1 MVMEQMTT
9 TRFSFGDFELDAGR
23 RLLLNKGEPVALNYK
38 TFELLFA
45 LVSRSG
51 EILSKDDLLAT
62 VWEGQFVEE
71 GNLTVHISA
80 LRKAL
85 GETKNENKY
94 IATVPGRG
102 YTFVAQLGAV
112 GDDIIIETH
121 THSEIFVEEEISEDP
136 DEAFKFADIR
146 ALKGRDST

>member
-1 MVMEQMTT
+1 MEQLTT

-23 RLLLNKGEPVALNYK
+23 RLLLSEGEPVALNYRA
-38 TFELLFA
+38 FELLHA
-45 LVSRSG
+45 LVSRAG
-51 EILSKDDLLAT
+51 EILSKDELLAM

-94 IATVPGRG
+94 IVTVPGRG
-102 YTFVAQLGAV
+102 YSFVAELNDTGSDQ
-112 GDDIIIETH
+112 IFIESH
-121 THSEIFVEEEISEDP
+121 SRSEIFVEE
-136 DEAFKFADIR
+136 
-146 ALKGRDST
+146 